1 MKKHLLLSAIILLPL
16 LLSCNKEVP
25 QDETI
30 RLNYTLENERVI
42 DEACSFAV
50 NGTTY
55 QVIGRGT
62 SAGSVEVLKSDE
74 YRIAYDYG
82 NGTINAEALIY
93 SLPLQRTQALSDKP
107 MVGYSI
113 NANASLKYAF
123 GYIRFPFKGSATL
136 KSITITSLDA
146 NCPLAG
152 EVRIPMRFFDAPQA
166 SIYENAS
173 NSVEIKLDNGLQLQ
187 PSESAYI
194 EIPALQANYR
204 GFNLMMVDSDGK
216 VMTSSIEN
224 TISVQRGETITTPEI
239 VYEPEGEVVTFSCS
253 LEADAFGTETLWQE
267 GATINV
273 DGNLLVI
280 TDGAGTSTGTFGPY
294 PKSDNYVAVTPVNAF
309 IDYSSTVSTISI
321 PSILKYDSSMM
332 ASNPLVAASTDGN
345 LSFKYVAG
353 VLGVRVSGE
362 NVISKA
368 VLSSSSKPICGKAKV
383 SFSGSE
389 IEDVFVMNDSYKEE
403 SIDCESGVATSGG
416 QTFYFVLPQGE
427 YKDLKLTLTNAIGQ
441 MSVFDLSAVEITRNA
456 KTTLADVIEWSP
468 SVDDSSNLSAT
479 GWANCYIVSAEGTYS
494 FETRMV
500 DGTRVD
506 GITSADWLWAQD
518 LENPTENSIIS
529 DVSYN
534 DGKITFKASGKE
546 GNALIAAFNEAGD
559 ILWSWHI
566 WSTDTPK
573 LLNYK
578 NRSDKNPDLGYYA
591 MDRNL
596 GAVSAEIDGGEA
608 TFGLFYQWGRK
619 DPFVAGSSVEYDLDG
634 DGNKTMHP
642 MRNGANTACNTKYA
656 QAAWTAAEGDK
667 TTGTKAYAVAH
678 PMHFLAANKTSGD
691 NNWLAKGI
699 GEFLTDGDPHN
710 GLWRPFEKTNYD
722 PCPPGYMNPR
732 NGMWRVLE
740 SSTDVVW
747 HDAPSYG
754 AVYTTPDGEQTWFP
768 AQGFRS
774 AHPQDGGALLNVGVQ
789 HSIIQLWT
797 SELMV
802 SYPSCR
808 AYSFYMDSVLTN
820 ASAQDDAWGY
830 GLNVR
835 CVKVYEE

>member
-1 MKKHLLLSAIILLPL
+1 
-16 LLSCNKEVP
+16 
-25 QDETI
+25 
-30 RLNYTLENERVI
+30 
-42 DEACSFAV
+42 
-50 NGTTY
+50 
-55 QVIGRGT
+55 
-62 SAGSVEVLKSDE
+62 
-74 YRIAYDYG
+74 
-82 NGTINAEALIY
+82 
-93 SLPLQRTQALSDKP
+93 
-107 MVGYSI
+107 
-113 NANASLKYAF
+113 
-123 GYIRFPFKGSATL
+123 
-136 KSITITSLDA
+136 
-146 NCPLAG
+146 
-152 EVRIPMRFFDAPQA
+152 MRFFDAPQA

-187 PSESAYI
+187 PSELAYI

-273 DGNLLVI
+273 NGNLLVI